1 MPAGQ
6 VNSRSS
12 SPVHAVRVN
21 WTARCR
27 ECFPLPKEGSDER
40 VILPLHGGSAR
51 RSVGCSAGR
60 RRPIEEQG
68 VRDLE
73 ADERANRG
81 RVQEFAA
88 QIKFDPV
95 KAAQGSAQ
103 VSIDIASVDLG
114 DKMYNDQVA
123 GKDWFDA
130 KTYPQATFMS
140 AIAPAGGN
148 KYNVTGKLTIKGK
161 AETVTVPVTITQS
174 GATQTFDGVL
184 PIKRSVFDVGT
195 GEWKDTSV
203 VADDVQIKFHIVATK

>member
-1 MPAGQ
+1 MKKSF
-6 VNSRSS
+6 SRSMVAALTVVSLAAS
-12 SPVHAVRVN
+12 SAALADVDLSKSKVSATSKQMNVP
-21 WTARCR
+21 T
-27 ECFPLPKEGSDER
+27 EG
-40 VILPLHGGSAR
+40 VFKK
-51 RSVGCSAGR
+51 
-60 RRPIEEQG
+60 
-68 VRDLE
+68 
-73 ADERANRG
+73 
-81 RVQEFAA
+81 FAA
-88 QIKFDPV
+88 QIKFDPA

-103 VSIDIASVDLG
+103 VSIDIASFDLG

-140 AIAPAGGN
+140 STIAPAGGN

-161 AETVTVPVTITQS
+161 AVTVTVPVTITQS